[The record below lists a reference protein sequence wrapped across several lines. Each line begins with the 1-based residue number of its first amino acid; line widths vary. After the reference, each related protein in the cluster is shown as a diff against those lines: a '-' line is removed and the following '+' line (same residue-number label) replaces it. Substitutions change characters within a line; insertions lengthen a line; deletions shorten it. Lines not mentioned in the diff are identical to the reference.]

1 VSDRNPR
8 WRTLPEL
15 VLAAATLRP
24 GVPLLADGDGPAWT
38 AADVADRTRC
48 AAAVLRAAGVRA
60 GDRVGIDTR
69 PASWREAGVAYCA
82 VSWLGATS
90 VLISSDDTERAARAE
105 VGAGL
110 VIGGPVTFEDLLAA
124 SAPLRTPPEPGP
136 DDPLDVVFT
145 SGTTGRPKAVESRHS
160 HWVGAS
166 RPEML
171 ASRGRRVVAH
181 AGIPIAVSGGLH
193 GIFLNH
199 LARGV
204 TSVWAPTPAALAEAC
219 AGWDV
224 RELHLTPHA
233 AGALAMLPR
242 PAWAD
247 GVRVVRLVGAP
258 LPDAVRQRLAAA
270 FPRAR
275 IVSIYAL
282 TEGGAA
288 SFVNLRDPGASSI
301 GRPVDGTQ
309 VRVVDD
315 RGREVPDGR
324 IGEIAV
330 RARGAPLS
338 YLTDASLNEES
349 FVDGWT
355 RTGDIGQRRPDGTIR
370 LIGRAREQI
379 IIGGGRLSPHT
390 VEAILARKLPAGTE
404 FAVAGMQGAGRSDA
418 IVVFL
423 VGAEDSAQTQR
434 VRRTLLALKGPF
446 APRHVRIVAAIP
458 RTALGKPLRREL
470 LALLAPDSGAAGQ
483 RLP

>member
-1 VSDRNPR
+1 MGDRIPR

-15 VLAAATLRP
+15 VLAAAALRP
-24 GVPLLADGDGPAWT
+24 EVPLLAEAGGRAWT
-38 AADVADRTRC
+38 AAHLAERTRC

-60 GDRVGIDTR
+60 GDRVGIDIR
-69 PASWREAGVAYCA
+69 PATWSEVGIAYCA
-82 VSWLGATS
+82 VSWLGAIA
-90 VLISSDDTERAARAE
+90 VLISTDETERAARAE
-105 VGAGL
+105 VGVGL
-110 VIGGPVTFEDLLAA
+110 VIGGAVAFEDLLAA
-124 SAPLRTPPEPGP
+124 TTPVGTPPQPGP
-136 DDPLDVVFT
+136 EDPLDVVFT
-145 SGTTGRPKAVESRHS
+145 SGTTGKPKAVVSQHS

-181 AGIPIAVSGGLH
+181 TGVPIAVSGGLH
-193 GIFLNH
+193 GVFLNH

-204 TSVWAPTPAALAEAC
+204 TSVWAPAPASLAQAC
-219 AGWDV
+219 AGWEV

-233 AGALAMLPR
+233 AGALAALPQ
-242 PAWAD
+242 PDWAD

-275 IVSIYAL
+275 IASIYAL

-288 SFVNLRDPGASSI
+288 SFVNVRDPGASSI
-301 GRPVDGTQ
+301 GRPVQGTQ

-315 RGREVPDGR
+315 RGRDVPDGH

-330 RARGAPLS
+330 RARSAPLS
-338 YLTDASLNEES
+338 YLTDAGLNEES

-355 RTGDIGQRRPDGTIR
+355 RTGDIGQRLPDGTIR
-370 LIGRAREQI
+370 LVGRAREQI
-379 IIGGGRLSPHT
+379 IIGGGRLSPQT
-390 VEAILARKLPAGTE
+390 VEAILARKLPPETE
-404 FAVAGMQGAGRSDA
+404 FAVAGMQATGRSDA

-423 VGAEDSAQTQR
+423 VGVAGSARTED
-434 VRRTLLALKGPF
+434 VRRTLLALSGPF
-446 APRHVRIVAAIP
+446 APEHVQIVAAIP

-470 LALLAPDSGAAGQ
+470 LGLLGAAENATSE
-483 RLP
+483 RSS